1 MHLIETVAEMRE
13 WRKEYGEFE
22 IGFVPT
28 MGYLHGGH
36 LSLVDKALEENDLH
50 VVSIF
55 VNPTQFGP
63 NEDFKTYPRDL
74 ARDLG
79 LLRCCS
85 VGAVFAPPPSEIY
98 PAGFQT
104 YIDIGDI
111 TKPLEGAARP
121 GHFRGVATI
130 IAKLFN
136 IVQPTRAY
144 FGQKD
149 AQQVSVVKQMVRDL
163 QFPTEVVVCPIV
175 REPDGLAMSSRN
187 TYLSP
192 EEREKAV
199 VLYRSLHRAMDLYG
213 DGVRDAGRIKAAVLA
228 TLAEEPLATV
238 EYVSVAD
245 NTTLQELEGEMSD
258 CPEALVSMAVRFGS
272 TRLIDNTVLGLPC
285 EDIIGD

>member
-36 LSLVDKALEENDLH
+36 LSLVDRALEENDLH

-98 PAGFQT
+98 PAGF
-104 YIDIGDI
+104 
-111 TKPLEGAARP
+111 
-121 GHFRGVATI
+121 
-130 IAKLFN
+130 
-136 IVQPTRAY
+136 
-144 FGQKD
+144 
-149 AQQVSVVKQMVRDL
+149 
-163 QFPTEVVVCPIV
+163 
-175 REPDGLAMSSRN
+175 
-187 TYLSP
+187 
-192 EEREKAV
+192 
-199 VLYRSLHRAMDLYG
+199 
-213 DGVRDAGRIKAAVLA
+213 
-228 TLAEEPLATV
+228 
-238 EYVSVAD
+238 
-245 NTTLQELEGEMSD
+245 
-258 CPEALVSMAVRFGS
+258 
-272 TRLIDNTVLGLPC
+272 
-285 EDIIGD
+285 

>member
-1 MHLIETVAEMRE
+1 MQLIETVEEMRA

-22 IGFVPT
+22 IGLVPT

-36 LSLVDKALEENDLH
+36 LSLVERAIAENHLH

-63 NEDFKTYPRDL
+63 SEDFKTYPRDL

-104 YIDIGDI
+104 YIDVDDI
-111 TKPLEGAARP
+111 SKPLEGAARP

-130 IAKLFN
+130 VAKLFN

-149 AQQVSVVKQMVRDL
+149 AQQVAVIRQMVRDL
-163 QFPTEVVVCPIV
+163 NFPIEVVVSPIV

-187 TYLSP
+187 SYLSP
-192 EEREKAV
+192 EEREKAT
-199 VLYRSLHRAMDLYG
+199 VLYRSLKRVMDLYG

-228 TLAEEPLATV
+228 TLAAESLANV

-245 NTTLQELEGEMSD
+245 NNTLQELEGDIDD
-258 CPEALVSMAVRFGS
+258 CGETLVSMAVRLGS
-272 TRLIDNTVLGLPC
+272 TRLIDNTVLGRPC
-285 EDIIGD
+285 DDIIGD

>member
-1 MHLIETVAEMRE
+1 MHLIETVAEMRA

-22 IGFVPT
+22 IGLVTT

-36 LSLVDKALEENDLH
+36 ISLVEKAIEENDLH

-98 PAGFQT
+98 PEGFQT
-104 YIDIGDI
+104 YIDVGEI
-111 TKPLEGAARP
+111 TTPLEGTARP

-130 IAKLFN
+130 VTKLFN

-149 AQQVSVVKQMVRDL
+149 AQQVSVIKQMVRDL
-163 QFPTEVVVCPIV
+163 NTPTDIVVCPIV

-192 EEREKAV
+192 EEREKAI

-228 TLAEEPLATV
+228 ILAEEPLASV

-245 NTTLQELEGEMSD
+245 NTTLRELEGSMDD
-258 CPEALVSMAVRFGS
+258 CGETLVSMAVRFGS
-272 TRLIDNTVLGLPC
+272 TRLIDNTVLGRPC
-285 EDIIGD
+285 DDVIGD

>member
-1 MHLIETVAEMRE
+1 MHLIETVEEMRA
-13 WRKEYGEFE
+13 WRKEYAEFE

-36 LSLVDKALEENDLH
+36 ISLVEKAIEDNDLH

-63 NEDFKTYPRDL
+63 NEDFKTYPRDM

-98 PAGFQT
+98 PAGFDT
-104 YIDIGDI
+104 FIEVGEIA
-111 TKPLEGAARP
+111 KPLEGASRP
-121 GHFRGVATI
+121 GHFRGVTTI
-130 IAKLFN
+130 VAKLFN

-149 AQQVSVVKQMVRDL
+149 AQQVAVVKQMVRDL
-163 QFPTEVVVCPIV
+163 DIPTEIVVCPIV

-187 TYLSP
+187 AYLNE
-192 EEREKAV
+192 EEREKAT
-199 VLYRSLHRAMDLYG
+199 VLHRSLQRAMALYG
-213 DGVRDAGRIKAAVLA
+213 DGVRDAGRIKAAVLSV
-228 TLAEEPLATV
+228 LAEEPLANV

-245 NTTLQELEGEMSD
+245 NTTLQEIAGKMED

-272 TRLIDNTVLGLPC
+272 TRLIDNAVLGRPC
-285 EDIIGD
+285 ADIIGD

>member
-13 WRKEYGEFE
+13 WRKEYSEFE

-36 LSLVDKALEENDLH
+36 LSLVDRALEENDLH

-130 IAKLFN
+130 VAKLFN

-192 EEREKAV
+192 EEREKAI

-213 DGVRDAGRIKAAVLA
+213 DGVRDAARIKAVVVA
-228 TLAEEPLATV
+228 TLAEEPLALV

-258 CPEALVSMAVRFGS
+258 CPEALVSMAVRFGD
-272 TRLIDNTVLGLPC
+272 TRLIDNTVLGRPC